1 MIAIALGQAI
11 MSFNVAS
18 LPVSIGGMVQT
29 FGVPP
34 TTVGT
39 GIVMYS
45 LAVAGFVMLGAK
57 LVQRFGATRV
67 FRVVVALFGIGQV
80 LMTFSPAATVMLAAQ
95 GLIGLSA
102 AVIVPALV
110 ALIANHYHGRQQ
122 ATAVGALGSARA
134 AAGVTAF
141 LIGGLL
147 GTFIGW
153 RPVFG
158 LLIVVSGIVFFLSF
172 RLKPDEGRSD
182 VGIDI
187 VGVVLAAASV
197 ILISFGFNNLNRWG
211 LGVARPGAPF
221 DLFGLSP
228 APVMI
233 VIGIVLL
240 QISSSGPAGSRRPAR
255 PRCSTSGSSRRAR
268 NAPRSS
274 RCSPSSRSRRCSTP
288 CRSTSRS
295 SRAARRSRRPSPC
308 CPSTSRCSSRRCW
321 SCGSTTR

>member
-18 LPVSIGGMVQT
+18 LPVSIGGMVQS

-67 FRVVVALFGIGQV
+67 FRVVVGLFAVAQV
-80 LMTFSPAATVMLAAQ
+80 LMTFSPVATVMLAAQ
-95 GLIGLSA
+95 GLAGLAA

-110 ALIANHYHGRQQ
+110 ALIANHYHGQQQ

-158 LLIVVSGIVFFLSF
+158 LLIVVSAIVFFLSF
-172 RLKPDEGRSD
+172 KLKPDEGRQGRGDRSRGRGAGR
-182 VGIDI
+182 GIRHPDQLRLQQPQPLGPRRGAARRT
-187 VGVVLAAASV
+187 VRPVRPVARAGDDRDRHRAAA
-197 ILISFGFNNLNRWG
+197 G
-211 LGVARPGAPF
+211 LHRLDPAAAGGGQDPAARPQGHHIGPGIRG
-221 DLFGLSP
+221 GLCD
-228 APVMI
+228 V
-233 VIGIVLL
+233 
-240 QISSSGPAGSRRPAR
+240 RR
-255 PRCSTSGSSRRAR
+255 RRAR
-268 NAPRSS
+268 G
-274 RCSPSSRSRRCSTP
+274 RC
-288 CRSTSRS
+288 
-295 SRAARRSRRPSPC
+295 
-308 CPSTSRCSSRRCW
+308 
-321 SCGSTTR
+321 